1 MQTRCDELEKVL
13 DKTAKDKTEL
23 SGKVYDYKEECQQLK
38 TQIESIGKIKDECE
52 RKINELEKKVM
63 DLVEENK
70 LLNLARIASE
80 TKYSEI
86 KLALKTNTKELE

>member
-1 MQTRCDELEKVL
+1 
-13 DKTAKDKTEL
+13 
-23 SGKVYDYKEECQQLK
+23 
-38 TQIESIGKIKDECE
+38 
-52 RKINELEKKVM
+52 M